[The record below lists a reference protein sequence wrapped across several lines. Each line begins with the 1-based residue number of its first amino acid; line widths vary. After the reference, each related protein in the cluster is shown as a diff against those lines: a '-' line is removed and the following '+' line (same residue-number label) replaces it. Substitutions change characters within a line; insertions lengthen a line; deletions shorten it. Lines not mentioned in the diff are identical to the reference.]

1 MKLQQKITL
10 YALIGITLGFSA
22 FSFINFKMM
31 KEATKTEIHDKL
43 TAEALSTKQNI
54 EEWLNYK
61 MNITTA
67 LGHTLQG
74 MEEAPL
80 EQVQKYLILAQ
91 NSAKSDT
98 TLAYFKGNAPL
109 SNAGKSAV
117 TEKEFLSRP
126 AYLTSQKNQFKPTYT
141 DIFSN
146 PRTQKPFIALT
157 VPISGENIA
166 VLSVPINE
174 IIEKVAAIQFEGG
187 YAVLLKAD
195 GTVIYHPEKAL
206 INTVLQEKNPKLLP
220 IVTQESGFLQ
230 YSRNDNSSKLMF
242 FNTIDQTGWKI
253 VMTIDEETAYAD
265 LNRRSSILIYVTIG
279 FFIIAIFVLYAFLG
293 HQLKPLQKLDAMVQD
308 LGHGTGDLTQRLQVT
323 SKDEL
328 GNIANNINLFIE
340 KIQNLLLQAKH
351 TSAENASIAAELSS
365 TSLEVGK
372 RSEEQSM
379 SVNETRISGEKV
391 LQNITASVE
400 KVNDNNQQLVK
411 VDGNLATITKD
422 MISLNQKLMETSDK
436 ESRLAEKLSFTS
448 KNTNEIKNVLDIIS
462 DIADQTSLLSLNAA
476 IEAARA
482 GEHGRGFA
490 VVADEV
496 RKLAES
502 TQKSLSEIN
511 ATINLVVQSIMDA
524 STDIDAVAQE
534 ICHLSSASAAL
545 EKMVNNNA
553 VIMQSTIQSS
563 HEGLDEYHHIF
574 ESISFMI
581 QKIQEI
587 DTLTR
592 SNARSVEEVATSS
605 QHLEQM
611 TLRLDNELNRFK
623 I

>member
-10 YALIGITLGFSA
+10 YALIGITVGFST

-43 TAEALSTKQNI
+43 TVEALSTKRDI

-61 MNITTA
+61 MKITTA
-67 LGHTLQG
+67 LGHALQG
-74 MEEAPL
+74 MEEAPI
-80 EQVQKYLILAQ
+80 EQVQKYLTLAQ

-98 TLAYFKGNAPL
+98 TLVYFKGKPL
-109 SNAGKSAV
+109 ITNQGLSAMSEQDF
-117 TEKEFLSRP
+117 TSRL
-126 AYLTSQKNQFKPTYT
+126 AYLTSRKNQFKPAYT
-141 DIFSN
+141 DIFKN
-146 PRTQKPFIALT
+146 PRIEQPFIGLT
-157 VPISGENIA
+157 APIYGESIT
-166 VLSVPINE
+166 VLYIMIDE
-174 IIEKVAAIQFEGG
+174 IIEKLASIQFEGG
-187 YAVLLKAD
+187 HAILLKPD
-195 GTVIYHPEKAL
+195 GTIIYHPEKKL
-206 INTVLQEKNPKLLP
+206 INTVLQEKKPELAS
-220 IVTQESGFLQ
+220 IITQKSGFLQ
-230 YSRNDNSSKLMF
+230 YHIEGSSKLMF

-253 VMTIDEETAYAD
+253 IMTIDEETAYAD
-265 LNRRSSILIYVTIG
+265 LNHRSSILIYVTIS

-293 HQLKPLQKLDAMVQD
+293 HQLKPLQKLDLMIQD

-379 SVNETRISGEKV
+379 SVNETRVSGEKV

-400 KVNDNNQQLVK
+400 KVNDNNQHLVK
-411 VDGNLATITKD
+411 VDDNLATITKD

-436 ESRLAEKLSFTS
+436 ESKLAEKLNFTS
-448 KNTNEIKNVLDIIS
+448 KNTNEIKNILDIIS

-496 RKLAES
+496 RKLADS
-502 TQKSLSEIN
+502 TQRSLSEIN
-511 ATINLVVQSIMDA
+511 STINLVVQSIMDA
-524 STDIDAVAQE
+524 STDIDAVARE

-563 HEGLDEYHHIF
+563 HEGVDEYHHIF

>member
-10 YALIGITLGFSA
+10 YALIGITLGFSV
-22 FSFINFKMM
+22 FSFINYKMM
-31 KEATKTEIHDKL
+31 KDATTAAIHAKL
-43 TAEALSTKQNI
+43 NVEALTIKMNI
-54 EEWLNYK
+54 DEWFNNK
-61 MNITTA
+61 MNITIA
-67 LGHTLQG
+67 LGNALKDMSQLPT
-74 MEEAPL
+74 EEVL
-80 EQVQKYLILAQ
+80 KYLNLAKEG
-91 NSAKSDT
+91 AKSDV
-98 TLAYFKGNAPL
+98 TLAYFVGKAPINSSGSTQL
-109 SNAGKSAV
+109 
-117 TEKEFLSRP
+117 TEKMFRERSAFNS
-126 AYLTSQKNQFKPTYT
+126 AKEHQFKPAYS
-141 DIFSN
+141 DIFEN
-146 PRTQKPFIALT
+146 PRTKDPFIALT
-157 VPISGENIA
+157 APIQDESLV
-166 VLSVPINE
+166 VLSLPIE
-174 IIEKVAAIQFEGG
+174 EAIRKVSSITYDGG
-187 YAVLLKAD
+187 YAILLKAD

-206 INTVLQEKNPKLLP
+206 INTVLQEKNPNLAP
-220 IVTQESGFLQ
+220 IITQKSGFLQ
-230 YSRNDNSSKLMF
+230 YHKGDNAKLMF
-242 FNTIDQTGWKI
+242 FNTIEQTGWKI
-253 VMTIDEETAYAD
+253 VMAIDEDTAYAD
-265 LNRRSSILIYVTIG
+265 LNHRASILIYITIG

-293 HQLKPLQKLDAMVQD
+293 HQLKPLQKLDLMVQD

-323 SKDEL
+323 RQDEL

-379 SVNETRISGEKV
+379 SVNETRVSGEKV

-411 VDGNLATITKD
+411 VDSNLATITKD

-448 KNTNEIKNVLDIIS
+448 KNTNEIKNILDIIS

-482 GEHGRGFA
+482 GEYGRGFA

-496 RKLAES
+496 RKLADS
-502 TQKSLSEIN
+502 TQRSLSEIN
-511 ATINLVVQSIMDA
+511 STINLVVQSIMDA
-524 STDIDAVAQE
+524 STDLDTVAQE
-534 ICHLSSASAAL
+534 ICHLSSASSAL

-563 HEGLDEYHHIF
+563 HKGVDEYHHIF